1 MDSGDGKEKGGI
13 TAARKGEEMKSLEK
27 ATADYEKAKEKMEAS
42 KARYEAD
49 LKRFKA
55 AEIAKTEAENL
66 EIVRIIRAM
75 DMSIPEGEIG
85 VLPGHIPVTVMMAP
99 GVTHITKADGS
110 IRHIAIHDGFVEI
123 QPDKISIMAEIAEWP
138 EEVDLDRAKAALSR
152 ARERIT
158 NPGPDTDIARARR
171 AWARAAARIEL
182 LTREW

>member
-1 MDSGDGKEKGGI
+1 MCDESVKMVEMR
-13 TAARKGEEMKSLEK
+13 TA
-27 ATADYEKAKEKMEAS
+27 
-42 KARYEAD
+42 
-49 LKRFKA
+49 
-55 AEIAKTEAENL
+55 
-66 EIVRIIRAM
+66 
-75 DMSIPEGEIG
+75 EGEIG

-123 QPDKISIMAEIAEWP
+123 QPDKVSIMAEIAEWP

>member
-1 MDSGDGKEKGGI
+1 
-13 TAARKGEEMKSLEK
+13 
-27 ATADYEKAKEKMEAS
+27 MEA
-42 KARYEAD
+42 
-49 LKRFKA
+49 LMQ
-55 AEIAKTEAENL
+55 L
-66 EIVRIIRAM
+66 QIITPDRLMCDESVKMVEMRTA
-75 DMSIPEGEIG
+75 EGEIG

-158 NPGPDTDIARARR
+158 NPGPDTDVARARR
-171 AWARAAARIEL
+171 AWARAQLEL
-182 LTREW
+182 NYLPESGKIRSHISQMMYGIFFLTEKYKMKYVKKLTILFLL

>member
-75 DMSIPEGEIG
+75 DMSIPELEAFKKKMKNE
-85 VLPGHIPVTVMMAP
+85 LPG
-99 GVTHITKADGS
+99 
-110 IRHIAIHDGFVEI
+110 RVEI
-123 QPDKISIMAEIAEWP
+123 
-138 EEVDLDRAKAALSR
+138 
-152 ARERIT
+152 
-158 NPGPDTDIARARR
+158 
-171 AWARAAARIEL
+171 L
-182 LTREW
+182 LTVFATALAAMAAVPSVETRLLTQSLPI

>member
-66 EIVRIIRAM
+66 SLAVSSECPAE
-75 DMSIPEGEIG
+75 PLATG
-85 VLPGHIPVTVMMAP
+85 
-99 GVTHITKADGS
+99 
-110 IRHIAIHDGFVEI
+110 
-123 QPDKISIMAEIAEWP
+123 DKGC
-138 EEVDLDRAKAALSR
+138 
-152 ARERIT
+152 ARCGT
-158 NPGPDTDIARARR
+158 
-171 AWARAAARIEL
+171 
-182 LTREW
+182 